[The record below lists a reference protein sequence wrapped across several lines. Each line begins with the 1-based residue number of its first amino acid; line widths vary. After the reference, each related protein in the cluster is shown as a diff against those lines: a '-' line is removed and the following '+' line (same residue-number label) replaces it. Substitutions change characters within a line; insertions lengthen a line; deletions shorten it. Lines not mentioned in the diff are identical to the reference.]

1 MNKLLM
7 IILALVVFVSV
18 CVQKEEP
25 LFCHLYGYVRL
36 ASDSTTGVNGITLRI
51 WDLDPED
58 PTVYRSTPRETDTT
72 RTEDGIAGFF
82 EMDSVVYG
90 TDKNQGQIVSIAIDS
105 LQNPGWTSQVHWPMI
120 DGEVDTIIVYI
131 VN

>member
-1 MNKLLM
+1 MKRLLV
-7 IILALVVFVSV
+7 IVIGLIVVLSV
-18 CVQKEEP
+18 CTQKEEP

-36 ASDSTTGVNGITLRI
+36 ASDSVTGVNGISLRI

-58 PTVYRSTPRETDTT
+58 PTVYRHSARETIT
-72 RTEDGIAGFF
+72 RTEDALPGFF

-90 TDKNQGQIVSIAIDS
+90 TDKNQESFVRIVIDS
-105 LQNPGWTSQVHWPMI
+105 LQNPGWTSQIHWPFI
-120 DGEVDTIIVYI
+120 EGEVDTVIVYI